1 MTTGTRTEIDVTTR
15 RDDIAHALSK
25 MNSEL
30 NVTTALFNAIKFV
43 EYSTGMITLAPDGN
57 EWDCWRLDGRM
68 RLGFRSESQ
77 IDETKRQSVTT
88 ILKEQGWSVFWSDDD
103 DDRSDD
109 DDQELWISFSL
120 NRIYNDIKSFLV
132 GRHPSNIR

>member
-1 MTTGTRTEIDVTTR
+1 VWKTERSAGCVTTR

-30 NVTTALFNAIKFV
+30 NVTTALINAIKFV
-43 EYSTGMITLAPDGN
+43 EYSTGMITLAPDGH
-57 EWDCWRLDGRM
+57 EWEWWRLDGGM
-68 RLGFRSESQ
+68 RIGFRSTESQ

-88 ILKEQGWSVFWSDDD
+88 VLKEQGWSVFWSD
-103 DDRSDD
+103 DD

-120 NRIYNDIKSFLV
+120 NRIYNDMESFLV

>member
-1 MTTGTRTEIDVTTR
+1 
-15 RDDIAHALSK
+15 

-30 NVTTALFNAIKFV
+30 NVTTALFNTIKFV

-57 EWDCWRLDGRM
+57 EWDRWRLDGRM

-77 IDETKRQSVTT
+77 IDETKRQSVTA

-103 DDRSDD
+103 DD
-109 DDQELWISFSL
+109 QELWISFSL
-120 NRIYNDIKSFLV
+120 NRIFNDIKSFLV

>member
-57 EWDCWRLDGRM
+57 EWEWWRLDARM
-68 RLGFRSESQ
+68 RIGFRSTESQ

-120 NRIYNDIKSFLV
+120 NRIYNDMESFLV
-132 GRHPSNIR
+132 GRHPSNM

>member
-15 RDDIAHALSK
+15 RDDIAHALYK

-30 NVTTALFNAIKFV
+30 NVTTALFNTIKFV

-88 ILKEQGWSVFWSDDD
+88 ILREQGWSVSW
-103 DDRSDD
+103 SDD

>member
-1 MTTGTRTEIDVTTR
+1 MWKTERSAGCVTTR

-43 EYSTGMITLAPDGN
+43 EYSTGMITLAPDGD
-57 EWDCWRLDGRM
+57 EWEWWRLDGRM
-68 RLGFRSESQ
+68 RLGFRSTDE
-77 IDETKRQSVTT
+77 IDETKRQSVTA
-88 ILKEQGWSVFWSDDD
+88 ILKEQGWSVFW
-103 DDRSDD
+103 SDD

-120 NRIYNDIKSFLV
+120 NRIYNDVESFLK

>member
-1 MTTGTRTEIDVTTR
+1 VWKTERSAGCVTTR

-30 NVTTALFNAIKFV
+30 NVTTALINAIKFV

-57 EWDCWRLDGRM
+57 EWEWWRLDARM
-68 RLGFRSESQ
+68 RIGFRSTESQ

-88 ILKEQGWSVFWSDDD
+88 VLKEQGWSVFWSD
-103 DDRSDD
+103 DD

-120 NRIYNDIKSFLV
+120 NRIYNDMESFLV